1 MYLGKNSISTLLK
14 FCGEYLEASE
24 PDTVLRIQIDN
35 KLNFENPIK
44 YLCSKASKKIGALQ
58 RISNLLDTQKKI
70 FCSILIIKSQFNYC
84 QFQFNYC
91 QFVWRF

>member
-24 PDTVLRIQIDN
+24 PETVLRIQIDN

-44 YLCSKASKKIGALQ
+44 YLW
-58 RISNLLDTQKKI
+58 
-70 FCSILIIKSQFNYC
+70 
-84 QFQFNYC
+84 
-91 QFVWRF
+91 V